1 MLVDLVLWFALL
13 SLLSI
18 GGISSIIPEFQRVVV
33 ETNHW
38 VTPAE
43 FTQLF
48 AVSQAAPGPNVLI
61 TSLVGWHVAGFIGAL
76 AAFAAF
82 ALPAAVLAWHVA
94 GVWERVKEAP
104 WRAVVQ
110 RALLPVTVGLVLSGG
125 YVLGTPHGLQWQ
137 NALIM
142 GASAAMV
149 YATRFNPLWFLAGGG
164 LLGYL
169 LF

>member
-1 MLVDLVLWFALL
+1 MLLDLVLWFSLM

-18 GGISSIIPEFQRVVV
+18 GGISSIMPEFQRVVV

-61 TSLVGWHVAGFIGAL
+61 SSLIGWHVAGMAG
-76 AAFAAF
+76 
-82 ALPAAVLAWHVA
+82 AVLALLAMTLPASVLAWYVS
-94 GVWERVKEAP
+94 GVWDRFKDAP
-104 WRAVVQ
+104 WRATIQ
-110 RALLPVTVGLVLSGG
+110 RALLPVTVGLVLAGG
-125 YVLGTPHGLQWQ
+125 YVLGTPGGLDWN

-142 GASAAMV
+142 GASAALL
-149 YATRFNPLWFLAGGG
+149 YFTRLNPLWLLAGGG
-164 LLGYL
+164 ALGYL

>member
-1 MLVDLVLWFALL
+1 MLFDLVLWFAVL

-18 GGISSIIPEFQRVVV
+18 GGISSVMPEFQRLVV
-33 ETNHW
+33 ETNQW

-61 TSLVGWHVAGFIGAL
+61 SSLIGWHVAGMPG
-76 AAFAAF
+76 
-82 ALPAAVLAWHVA
+82 AVLALLAMTLPASVLAWYVS
-94 GVWERVKEAP
+94 GVWDRFKDAP
-104 WRAVVQ
+104 WRATLQ
-110 RALLPVTVGLVLSGG
+110 RALLPVCVGLILSGG
-125 YVLGTPHGLQWQ
+125 YVLGTPYGVDWR

-142 GASAAMV
+142 GASAAAL
-149 YATRFNPLWFLAGGG
+149 YATRLNPLWLLAGGG
-164 LLGYL
+164 VLGYL

>member
-1 MLVDLVLWFALL
+1 MLLDIVLWFALL
-13 SLLSI
+13 SMLSV
-18 GGISSIIPEFQRVVV
+18 GGISAIMPEFQRLVV

-61 TSLVGWHVAGFIGAL
+61 SSLIGWKVAGIPGAL
-76 AAFAAF
+76 AALGAF
-82 ALPAAVLAWHVA
+82 ALPASVLAWYVS
-94 GVWERVKEAP
+94 GVWERFKDAP
-104 WRAVVQ
+104 WRATIQ

-125 YVLGTPHGLQWQ
+125 FVLGTPHGLDWKS
-137 NALIM
+137 ALVM
-142 GASAAMV
+142 GASAATL
-149 YATRFNPLWFLAGGG
+149 YATRLNPLLLLAGGG
-164 LLGYL
+164 VFGYL

>member
-1 MLVDLVLWFALL
+1 MLLDLVLWFSLM

-18 GGISSIIPEFQRVVV
+18 GGVSSIMPEFQRVVV

-61 TSLVGWHVAGFIGAL
+61 SSLIGWHVAGMLG
-76 AAFAAF
+76 
-82 ALPAAVLAWHVA
+82 AVLALLAMTLPASVLAWYVS
-94 GVWERVKEAP
+94 GVWDRFKDAP
-104 WRAVVQ
+104 WRVTTQ
-110 RALLPVTVGLVLSGG
+110 RALLPVTVGLILAGG
-125 YVLGTPHGLQWQ
+125 YVLGTPQGFEWKS
-137 NALIM
+137 ALLM
-142 GASAAMV
+142 GASATMV
-149 YATRFNPLWFLAGGG
+149 YATRYNPLWFLAGGG
-164 LLGYL
+164 VLGYL

>member
-1 MLVDLVLWFALL
+1 MLLDLVLWFALL
-13 SLLSI
+13 SLLSF
-18 GGISSIIPEFQRVVV
+18 GGISSIMPEFQRVIV

-38 VTPAE
+38 VTPVE

-61 TSLVGWHVAGFIGAL
+61 SSLIGWRVAGMVGAVAAL
-76 AAFAAF
+76 AAMT
-82 ALPAAVLAWHVA
+82 LPASALAWYVS
-94 GVWERVKEAP
+94 GVWDRFKDAP
-104 WRAVVQ
+104 WRTTIQ

-125 YVLGTPHGLQWQ
+125 YVLGTPNGLDWK

-142 GASAAMV
+142 GASAV
-149 YATRFNPLWFLAGGG
+149 TLFATRFNPLWILAGGG
-164 LLGYL
+164 VLGFV

>member
-1 MLVDLVLWFALL
+1 MLLDLVLWFSLL

-18 GGISSIIPEFQRVVV
+18 GGMSSVMPEMQRIAV
-33 ETNHW
+33 EINHW

-61 TSLVGWHVAGFIGAL
+61 SSLIGWHVAGVVGSLAAL
-76 AAFAAF
+76 AAMTV
-82 ALPAAVLAWHVA
+82 PASVLAWYVSA
-94 GVWERVKEAP
+94 VWERFRGAP

-110 RALLPVTVGLVLSGG
+110 RALLPVTVGLVFSGG
-125 YVLGTPHGLQWQ
+125 YVLATPHGLDWQ
-137 NALIM
+137 SAFIA
-142 GASAAMV
+142 GASAAMLFF
-149 YATRFNPLWFLAGGG
+149 TRCNPLWMLAGGG
-164 LLGYL
+164 VLGYF

>member
-1 MLVDLVLWFALL
+1 MLLDIVLWFALL
-13 SLLSI
+13 SLLSV
-18 GGISSIIPEFQRVVV
+18 GGMSAIMPEVQRVVV
-33 ETNHW
+33 EINHW

-61 TSLVGWHVAGFIGAL
+61 SSLIGWKVAGIPGAL

-82 ALPAAVLAWHVA
+82 ALPASVLAWYVA
-94 GVWERVKEAP
+94 GVWQRFNDAP
-104 WRAVVQ
+104 WRATVQ

-125 YVLGTPHGLQWQ
+125 YVLGTPLGLDWR

-142 GASAAMV
+142 GASAAMI
-149 YATRFNPLWFLAGGG
+149 YATRLNPLWLLAGGG
-164 LLGYL
+164 LLGYFL
-169 LF
+169 L

>member
-1 MLVDLVLWFALL
+1 MLLDIVLWFALL
-13 SLLSI
+13 SLLSV
-18 GGISSIIPEFQRVVV
+18 GGISAIMPEFQRVVV

-61 TSLVGWHVAGFIGAL
+61 SSLIGWQVAGILGAL
-76 AAFAAF
+76 AALAAF
-82 ALPAAVLAWHVA
+82 ALPASVLAWHVGGA
-94 GVWERVKEAP
+94 WERFKDAP
-104 WRAVVQ
+104 WRATVQ

-125 YVLGTPHGLQWQ
+125 YVLGTPQGLHWQ

-142 GASAAMV
+142 GACAALV
-149 YATRFNPLWFLAGGG
+149 YATRVNPLWFLAGGG
-164 LLGYL
+164 ALGYL
-169 LF
+169 LL

>member
-1 MLVDLVLWFALL
+1 MLLDLVLWFSLL

-18 GGISSIIPEFQRVVV
+18 GGMSSIMPEMQRIVV
-33 ETNHW
+33 EINHW

-48 AVSQAAPGPNVLI
+48 AVSQAAPGPNILI
-61 TSLVGWHVAGFIGAL
+61 TSLIGWHVAGVAGSLAAL
-76 AAFAAF
+76 AAMTVPASVLTWYVSAAWDRF
-82 ALPAAVLAWHVA
+82 
-94 GVWERVKEAP
+94 RDAP

-125 YVLGTPHGLQWQ
+125 YVLATPHGLDWRSV
-137 NALIM
+137 LIA
-142 GASAAMV
+142 GASAAALF
-149 YATRFNPLWFLAGGG
+149 ATRLNPLWLLAGGG
-164 LLGYL
+164 VLGYF